1 MKLPKYLS
9 GWMACLAILLPLA
22 GCAAPARAPN
32 ATATR
37 PAAPVITLKPTAVSP
52 NQQLTVDGAGF
63 PPDAPVAVRIEPAS
77 GGRPPAQVA
86 RIQTN
91 GIGAFKL
98 LFTVPGTWP
107 DGAPI
112 AEREVMIVASAADGA
127 QDARAPLL
135 LSLSADQ
142 LAAAAALD
150 TPEPTEAPTP
160 TPAEVA
166 IATATPLPAPTPLP
180 AIAIEPASG
189 GPGATV
195 RVIGSGFPANAPV
208 GVWLGIPEVGL
219 VDQPYAEGASDG
231 NGNVDLSFDVPIAWP
246 DGREISEP
254 ALDVVLRTA
263 DGTAKALI
271 QFAVGAASAVATA
284 TETVAASPTPQVTSE
299 TPVPALTATATDNLP
314 TPTAAALDVP
324 SPETPDPIQ
333 GTIDFLLA
341 VIKDPLGT
349 SSAGYLSQRLQA
361 GVSAGQTVL
370 GILNLGEVFNSFEV
384 SVASVG
390 DNNAIAVATLNTPSG
405 PVQRTLNLIR
415 EDGNWRIDDVR

>member
-1 MKLPKYLS
+1 MMLPKYLA
-9 GWMACLAILLPLA
+9 GLLACLTILLPLA
-22 GCAAPARAPN
+22 GCAAPARSPS

-37 PAAPVITLKPTAVSP
+37 PAAPGITLKPSASAP

-63 PPDAPVAVRIEPAS
+63 PPDAVVTVRIEPAS
-77 GGRPPAQVA
+77 GGRAPAQVA
-86 RIQTN
+86 RIRTN

-98 LFTVPGTWP
+98 LFTVPGNWP
-107 DGAPI
+107 DGAPV
-112 AEREVMIVASAADGA
+112 AERDVMIVARAEDGA
-127 QDARAPLL
+127 QEARASLQ
-135 LSLSADQ
+135 LSISVDQ
-142 LAAAAALD
+142 EAAAAQH
-150 TPEPTEAPTP
+150 TPEPLPE
-160 TPAEVA
+160 
-166 IATATPLPAPTPLP
+166 PAPTDTAVPPSTSTP
-180 AIAIEPASG
+180 APAPAPVEQPAVAIEPASG

-219 VDQPYAEGASDG
+219 IDQPYAEGASDAG
-231 NGNVDLSFDVPIAWP
+231 GNVDLTFDLPIAWP

-263 DGTAKALI
+263 DGAAKALI
-271 QFAVGAASAVATA
+271 QFAIGAASAVATA
-284 TETVAASPTPQVTSE
+284 TETAAESPTPQVTSE
-299 TPVPALTATATDNLP
+299 TAVPALTATAT
-314 TPTAAALDVP
+314 AALDVP